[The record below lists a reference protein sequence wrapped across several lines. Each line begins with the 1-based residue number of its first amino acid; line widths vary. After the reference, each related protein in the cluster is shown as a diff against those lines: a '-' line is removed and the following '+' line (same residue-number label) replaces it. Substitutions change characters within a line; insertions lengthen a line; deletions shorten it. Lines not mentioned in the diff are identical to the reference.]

1 MEDEKFYSGKEVS
14 GIYGYFRKGM
24 ENEAISGMIYKPT
37 GENDKREAEKTKL
50 EIEGKYKVDWQPL
63 NEKYMY
69 YIISIED

>member
-1 MEDEKFYSGKEVS
+1 
-14 GIYGYFRKGM
+14 
-24 ENEAISGMIYKPT
+24 MIYKPT